1 MGTIPLD
8 RNGNRRDAT
17 WAEPCWSNA
26 HPGRHSR
33 WYTFDVAERSQVTL
47 TLLYGGNHDRDG
59 VNTYVY
65 LRGGRNF
72 TGWAIA
78 ENDNDTDNHPDGI
91 WWMRR
96 AGWHWTSSAIDR
108 VWLEPGTYTIEATSH
123 IKIGYTILKHPTG
136 AGPFSITFQRM
147 D

>member
-1 MGTIPLD
+1 M
-8 RNGNRRDAT
+8 
-17 WAEPCWSNA
+17 S
-26 HPGRHSR
+26 
-33 WYTFDVAERSQVTL
+33 L

-59 VNTYVY
+59 VDTYMY

-123 IKIGYTILKHPTG
+123 IKLGYTILKPPTG